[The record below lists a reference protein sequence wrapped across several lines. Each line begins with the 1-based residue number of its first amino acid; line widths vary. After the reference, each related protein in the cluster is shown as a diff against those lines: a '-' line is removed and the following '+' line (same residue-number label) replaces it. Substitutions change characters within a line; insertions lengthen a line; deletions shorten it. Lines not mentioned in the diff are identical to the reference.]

1 MTRKEYDYYSEKDSQ
16 YLKKAKLFYG
26 LFIAIFLLL
35 IVLMF
40 IYQIVTYFLTLGIIA
55 FIMTLLYKFFFNEFI
70 YYVRKVND
78 LKRVAL
84 MKTFDVFNDTL
95 EYFNEDTYKNL
106 FDDDFIIVHKNDVYI
121 LALKQIDD
129 NINLLG
135 IAVYFIDSKTEEV
148 CPSTR
153 EISNELTAYA
163 SNKSLIKVIL
173 LVGDKFTEEEID
185 SLKYDSAVHHN
196 TVVIGLEKSSSTL
209 IYNYFLNGEDV
220 DVFLGN
226 LFNVDLKRIETEE

>member
-135 IAVYFIDSKTEEV
+135 IAVYFI
-148 CPSTR
+148 
-153 EISNELTAYA
+153 Y
-163 SNKSLIKVIL
+163 
-173 LVGDKFTEEEID
+173 
-185 SLKYDSAVHHN
+185 
-196 TVVIGLEKSSSTL
+196 
-209 IYNYFLNGEDV
+209 
-220 DVFLGN
+220 
-226 LFNVDLKRIETEE
+226 